1 MKKTIAIIGSAA
13 ALSFA
18 GAGLAAA
25 QDVATDD
32 QTQTQTPETTEV
44 DTTAGETTEGET
56 TADDAD
62 GTTGD
67 DTTADDTTGDDV
79 DTPEE
84 VSAIAS
90 QLCGTIS
97 AYDFLGSASGVV
109 PGLSGEE
116 CEANADAAV
125 QAAMTGD
132 IAGALDILRGI
143 DAEIPDDGETGD
155 ETETADSG
163 SAGLLDGFDGLS
175 AAPEADADADAA
187 PETEAVTAE

>member
-1 MKKTIAIIGSAA
+1 MKKTIAVIGSAA

-32 QTQTQTPETTEV
+32 QNQTPETTEV
-44 DTTAGETTEGET
+44 DTTADETAG
-56 TADDAD
+56 DDAD

-67 DTTADDTTGDDV
+67 DATEDGATDDV

-84 VSAIAS
+84 VSEIAQ
-90 QLCGTIS
+90 QLCGSIS
-97 AYDFLGSASGVV
+97 AYDFLGSAEGIV

-125 QAAMTGD
+125 EAAMSGD
-132 IAGALDILRGI
+132 IGGALDILRGI
-143 DAEIPDDGETGD
+143 
-155 ETETADSG
+155 ETELPDGDDAVDTG
-163 SAGLLDGFDGLS
+163 SAGLLDGFDSLS
-175 AAPEADADADAA
+175 GAPEGDDAGDAEPAA
-187 PETEAVTAE
+187 

>member
-1 MKKTIAIIGSAA
+1 MKKTIAVIGSAA

-32 QTQTQTPETTEV
+32 QNQTPETTEV

-56 TADDAD
+56 AGDDATE

-67 DTTADDTTGDDV
+67 DATEDGATDDV

-84 VSAIAS
+84 VSAIAQ
-90 QLCGTIS
+90 QLCGSIS
-97 AYDFLGSASGVV
+97 AYDFLGSAEGIV

-125 QAAMTGD
+125 EAAKTGD
-132 IAGALDILRGI
+132 IAGALDILKGI
-143 DAEIPDDGETGD
+143 DAETPDEGDDAETD
-155 ETETADSG
+155 DSG
-163 SAGLLDGFDGLS
+163 SAGMLGSLTGDDAAGDDAADDAETGET
-175 AAPEADADADAA
+175 APEQPAA
-187 PETEAVTAE
+187 